1 MGKVSKR
8 NSIGTM
14 AALAL
19 TALAVAGCGSIKN
32 DYNYGGVTFSGKA
45 KAVKG
50 DRASFVSTAGPA
62 SASLDGAIGG
72 AEYEGIKYCIEYL
85 GTSDIDW
92 QVGPDTPREQLLLT
106 DNKVT
111 FRGRCAE

>member
-8 NSIGTM
+8 NGIGPW

-19 TALAVAGCGSIKN
+19 TAVVIAGCGSAKN
-32 DYNYGGVTFSGKA
+32 DYNYGGVTFTGKA

-72 AEYEGIKYCIEYL
+72 ARYEGIKYCIEFL

-92 QVGPDTPREQLLLT
+92 QVGPETPRQQLDLS